1 MEPKFFKSGAE
12 FGKWLD
18 KHGSKEPALLLGFY
32 SLRASKKGITYK
44 QALDEALCA
53 GWIDGVRKNVD
64 EESYTIRFS
73 PRTAKSNWSA
83 INIARVEE
91 LKAQGLM
98 KPSGLA
104 AYEKREEKRSRV
116 YSYENRPKALDA
128 ASQTLFKANANAWA
142 FFTAQ
147 RPSYQR
153 LMAFWVLGAV
163 KEETRTKRLQTLIAD
178 CEQGRWVKG
187 FLSPQPK
194 TKTQPKTNKSS
205 E

>member
-1 MEPKFFKSGAE
+1 MEPRFFKSGAE

-18 KHGSKEPALLLGFY
+18 KHGAREAELLLGFY

-53 GWIDGVRKNVD
+53 GWIDGLRKNFD
-64 EESYTIRFS
+64 EESYTIRFT
-73 PRTAKSNWSA
+73 PRKAKSNWSA

-98 KPSGLA
+98 KPAGLA
-104 AYEKREEKRSRV
+104 AYEKREEKRSRI
-116 YSYENRPKALDA
+116 YSYENQPKALDP
-128 ASQTLFKANANAWA
+128 ASQKRFKANPKAWA

-153 LMAFWVLGAV
+153 LTAFWVLDAV
-163 KEETRTKRLQTLIAD
+163 KEETRAKRLQTLIND
-178 CEQGRWVKG
+178 SEQGRWTKR
-187 FLSPQPK
+187 FISPKPK
-194 TKTQPKTNKSS
+194 KVEGPAETS
-205 E
+205 